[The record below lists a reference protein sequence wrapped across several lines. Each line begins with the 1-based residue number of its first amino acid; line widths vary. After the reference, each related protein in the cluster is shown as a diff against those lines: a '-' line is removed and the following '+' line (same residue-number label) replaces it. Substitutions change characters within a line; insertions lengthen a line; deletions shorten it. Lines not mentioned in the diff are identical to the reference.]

1 MYILISMDKEI
12 ETKNLFYLLNI
23 IMNVDEEI
31 LIFVFVL
38 ASKIDRVAQNI
49 LTLCILFS
57 ILTLPSFR
65 RCASENERNERSCHR
80 LDLKFA
86 IQSVQFHE

>member
-1 MYILISMDKEI
+1 MYILISIDKEI
-12 ETKNLFYLLNI
+12 ESKNLFHLLNI
-23 IMNVDEEI
+23 IMNIDEEI

-38 ASKIDRVAQNI
+38 TSKIDRVAQNI

>member
-12 ETKNLFYLLNI
+12 ETKNLFHLLNI
-23 IMNVDEEI
+23 IMNIDEEI

>member
-38 ASKIDRVAQNI
+38 TSKIDRVAQNI

>member
-12 ETKNLFYLLNI
+12 EMKNLFHLLNI

-38 ASKIDRVAQNI
+38 TSKIDRVAQNI

>member
-12 ETKNLFYLLNI
+12 ETKNLFHLLNI

-38 ASKIDRVAQNI
+38 TSKIDRVAQNI

>member
-12 ETKNLFYLLNI
+12 ETKNLFHLLNI

-38 ASKIDRVAQNI
+38 TSKIDRVAQNI

-65 RCASENERNERSCHR
+65 RCASENERNERSCYR

>member
-1 MYILISMDKEI
+1 MYTLISMDKEI

-38 ASKIDRVAQNI
+38 TSKIDRVAQNI

-86 IQSVQFHE
+86 IQSLQFHE

>member
-38 ASKIDRVAQNI
+38 TFKIDRVAQNI

-57 ILTLPSFR
+57 ILTLPSFK

>member
-1 MYILISMDKEI
+1 MDKEI
-12 ETKNLFYLLNI
+12 ETKNLFHLLNI

-38 ASKIDRVAQNI
+38 TSKIDRVAQNI

>member
-12 ETKNLFYLLNI
+12 ETKNLFHLLNI
-23 IMNVDEEI
+23 IMNIDEEI

-38 ASKIDRVAQNI
+38 TSKIDRVAQNI

>member
-38 ASKIDRVAQNI
+38 TFKIDRVAQNI

>member
-12 ETKNLFYLLNI
+12 ETKNLFHLLNI
-23 IMNVDEEI
+23 IMNVNEEI

-38 ASKIDRVAQNI
+38 TSKIDRVAQNI

>member
-12 ETKNLFYLLNI
+12 ETKNLFHLLNI
-23 IMNVDEEI
+23 IMNIDEKI

-38 ASKIDRVAQNI
+38 TSKIDRVAQNI

>member
-1 MYILISMDKEI
+1 MYILISIDKKI

-38 ASKIDRVAQNI
+38 TSKIDRVAQNI

>member
-12 ETKNLFYLLNI
+12 ETKNLFHLLNI

-38 ASKIDRVAQNI
+38 AFKIDRVAQNI

>member
-12 ETKNLFYLLNI
+12 KTKNLFYLLNI

-38 ASKIDRVAQNI
+38 TSKIDRVAQNI

>member
-38 ASKIDRVAQNI
+38 TSKIDRVAQNI

-57 ILTLPSFR
+57 ILTLPSFK